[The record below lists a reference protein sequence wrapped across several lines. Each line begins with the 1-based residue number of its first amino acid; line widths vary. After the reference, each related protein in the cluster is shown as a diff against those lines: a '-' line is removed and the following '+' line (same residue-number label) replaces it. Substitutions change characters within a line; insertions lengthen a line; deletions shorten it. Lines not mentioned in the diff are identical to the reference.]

1 MSETKLINNTLNDF
15 TTEIEMVSSLNFME
29 KMEMNYMKN
38 YGLLRWKVN
47 QIWNKVGGF
56 ALSSIFEYKD
66 EKAFEKVQ
74 KK

>member
-47 QIWNKVGGF
+47 
-56 ALSSIFEYKD
+56 
-66 EKAFEKVQ
+66 
-74 KK
+74 